1 MRGSQETVVVVGAGP
16 AGVAAAVQCI
26 RQGLDV
32 LVVERE
38 RVGGLIYYARKV
50 ENFPGFVGLRG
61 HEVCRRLEGMLR
73 DAGVRVIRDEVS
85 CVIPSEGGFTVCL
98 SSGEIGACAVIL
110 ATGARPRSLG
120 IPGEV
125 HYPPWVDYSG
135 KRVAV
140 IGGGDVAFDYAL
152 RISELGGEVTL
163 LHRSDPRAIP
173 PLRREA
179 REAGIRMVRGE
190 VERWATRHEGL
201 LLYAGGVEIP
211 CDLPV
216 VAIGREPHLPEI
228 RGTLGVI
235 SSENGKTQ
243 IPGLYVVGEASD
255 LRYRQMGIAVG
266 MGLAAAMDCARWV
279 RRDEGRI

>member
-16 AGVAAAVQCI
+16 AGVAATVQCV
-26 RQGLDV
+26 REGLDV
-32 LVVERE
+32 LVIERG

-50 ENFPGFVGLRG
+50 ENFPGFFGLRG
-61 HEVCRRLEGMLR
+61 PEVCSRLEGMLK
-73 DAGVRVIRDEVS
+73 DAGVRTSRDEVL
-85 CVIPSEGGFTVCL
+85 CVSPAEGGFTVRL
-98 SSGEIGACAVIL
+98 SSGEIGARAVIL
-110 ATGARPRSLG
+110 ATGTRPRSLG

-125 HYPPWVDYSG
+125 HYPPWEDYSG
-135 KRVAV
+135 RRVAV

-163 LHRSDPRAIP
+163 IHRGDPRAIP

-190 VERWATRHEGL
+190 VEGWAVRPEGL
-201 LLYAGGVEIP
+201 LVRAGGTEIP

-216 VAIGREPHLPEI
+216 VAIGRVPHLPEI
-228 RGTLGVI
+228 HGAPGDI
-235 SSENGKTQ
+235 SWENGKTQ
-243 IPGLYVVGEASD
+243 IPGLYVIGEASG